1 MNINKLVL
9 WNMTQPYNK
18 RIAAADLAE
27 TVETA
32 RIMAD
37 VRSLHRQIRAE
48 VEAELN
54 TMPTFEKVN

>member
-1 MNINKLVL
+1 
-9 WNMTQPYNK
+9 MTQPYNK

-32 RIMAD
+32 RLTAD